1 MRPFVDL
8 GLAILRVLPSA
19 LFEPTYAL
27 AFWLVVLLV
36 FLQYRRVAGME
47 EHLYGFVK
55 NHPGHQTF
63 LAAAQGLV
71 GGLIGSFILVFVG
84 VSLSGA
90 GIQYL
95 LPVALLLYLLSP
107 RLMCFSYAGGIVSVL
122 YLLFGF
128 PRVSV
133 GGIMALVAILH
144 LTESLLIRL
153 SGHTCATPVVI
164 RNQRRELVGAFSL
177 QKFWPVP
184 IVVLVLLAVPDPTQ
198 LGGLIEMP
206 DWWPLLRANGL
217 VNPQTAVYALL
228 PVMAA
233 VGYAEVAV
241 TGGPRQVSRRTA
253 GTLAAYSLVLLA
265 LAVAAS
271 RAAWMEW
278 PAALFGP
285 LGHELVV
292 RRSLRREMRGE
303 PWLRPA
309 STGVRILDVMPGS
322 PAAQMGIRPGDTLV
336 SINGE
341 SLYATYQVQE
351 ILGRPHLWLE
361 LAVRHPDGRY
371 ERLVWRGQV
380 ERLGIIPL
388 PGPGEATEAQV
399 RPARSLLAAWLERW
413 WRGRRR
419 PPPR

>member
-1 MRPFVDL
+1 MRPFLDL

-19 LFEPTYAL
+19 LFEPTYAI

-36 FLQYRRVAGME
+36 FFQYRRVAGME
-47 EHLYGFVK
+47 ERLYGFVK
-55 NHPGHQTF
+55 NQPGHQTI

-95 LPVALLLYLLSP
+95 LPVALLLYVLSP
-107 RLMCFSYAGGIVSVL
+107 RLMCFSYAGGIVAVL

-128 PRVSV
+128 PPVSV
-133 GGIMALVAILH
+133 GGIMALVGILH
-144 LTESLLIRL
+144 LTESLLIWL

-184 IVVLVLLAVPDPTQ
+184 IVVLVLLAVPDPSQ

-206 DWWPLLRANGL
+206 DWWPLLRADRL
-217 VNPQTAVYALL
+217 VNPDTAVYALL

-233 VGYAEVAV
+233 VGYAEVAI
-241 TGGPRQVSRRTA
+241 TDLPRQVSRRTA
-253 GTLAAYSLVLLA
+253 VRLAGYSVALLV

-285 LGHELVV
+285 LGHEVVV

-303 PWLRPA
+303 PWLRPTGA
-309 STGVRILDVMPGS
+309 GVRILDVMPGS
-322 PAAQMGIRPGDTLV
+322 PASQMGLGPGDTLLA
-336 SINGE
+336 INGE
-341 SLYATYQVQE
+341 PVHAGHHIHE
-351 ILGRPHLWLE
+351 ILGQPYLWLE
-361 LAVRHPDGRY
+361 LTVRRPDGQLQ
-371 ERLVWRGQV
+371 RLVWRGQV

-399 RPARSLLAAWLERW
+399 RPARSPLLQLLEGW
-413 WRGRRR
+413 WRRLHSRR
-419 PPPR
+419 